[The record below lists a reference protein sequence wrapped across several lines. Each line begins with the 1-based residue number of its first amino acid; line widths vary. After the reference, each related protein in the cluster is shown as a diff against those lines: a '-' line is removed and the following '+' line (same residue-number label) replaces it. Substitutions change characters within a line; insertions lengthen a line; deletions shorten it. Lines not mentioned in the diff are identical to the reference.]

1 MKRQAT
7 DYLILDQATGTYR
20 EDPEQMVRDDVEKHY
35 WLNVGRTILKDWRL
49 YVMLVPML
57 LVFLFWRYMPM
68 YELLGSFKVD
78 DVVKPV
84 ADQYFK
90 GFSNFKG
97 LLMGTGTYAGL
108 STDFWRAMRNTFLLS
123 FYGLLFGFPMPI
135 ILALFFNEIRSNA
148 ARSALQVMTYLPK
161 FMSTVVMT
169 SLVVMLIFSAFAAYP
184 LSRMK
189 FRFRNLIYAGIV
201 AMMSIPMHV
210 TLIPIF
216 KMTTSMGLYDKL
228 ISLLGPYVAFALP
241 MSVFILTGFMM
252 TIPKEIE
259 ESAEIDGCN
268 KYNNFFQIILPLA
281 KSGLSTLAIYNGVSM
296 WNEFAF
302 ANTLLQ
308 SPAQK
313 TLPLALGQFKG
324 EHSLDMPMILAVLV
338 LSALPMIILFIIF
351 QDKLVKGMM
360 AGAVKG

>member
-1 MKRQAT
+1 MDK
-7 DYLILDQATGTYR
+7 
-20 EDPEQMVRDDVEKHY
+20 EK
-35 WLNVGRTILKDWRL
+35 LKSRISWAI
-49 YVMLVPML
+49 
-57 LVFLFWRYMPM
+57 VF
-68 YELLGSFKVD
+68 
-78 DVVKPV
+78 
-84 ADQYFK
+84 
-90 GFSNFKG
+90 
-97 LLMGTGTYAGL
+97 
-108 STDFWRAMRNTFLLS
+108 
-123 FYGLLFGFPMPI
+123 
-135 ILALFFNEIRSNA
+135 ILALFWVFVTLIPFLFMIINSFRKQFDMLSQGVFHFPNPWYFDNYPHIVQNGFFGYFGRSVFIVA
-148 ARSALQVMTYLPK
+148 I
-161 FMSTVVMT
+161 